1 VTVAA
6 SLRPL
11 RPLDADHEA
20 YALGPAWIPESA
32 APVSRAVLR
41 ALVAV
46 VHRAGGRA
54 LLHPN
59 DAVRLEYPPTAE
71 SSGRRVLLAAPCVR
85 PPGTAECA
93 RCGHWEAEHGHP
105 AVVSACGRYR
115 LRLGP
120 PRFKTAEHDGVAY
133 AWVRRMGRARL
144 VFELAEPCEEFPGG
158 TLTVHRYPAPGDG
171 GSTFGAHR
179 WPIPLERRSWWIAR
193 ARAHV
198 R

>member
-1 VTVAA
+1 MTA
-6 SLRPL
+6 SARRTL
-11 RPLDADHEA
+11 RPLDADYEA
-20 YALGPAWIPESA
+20 YWIAGSA
-32 APVSRAVLR
+32 APVSRAVVR

-46 VHRAGGRA
+46 VQRAGGRA
-54 LLHPN
+54 LLRPD
-59 DAVRLEYPPTAE
+59 DAVRLEYPG
-71 SSGRRVLLAAPCVR
+71 GRELLAVPCTR
-85 PPGTAECA
+85 PPRVAECG

-105 AVVSACGRYR
+105 AIVSACGRYR

-120 PRFKTAEHDGVAY
+120 ARFKTAEHDGVAY

-144 VFELAEPCEEFPGG
+144 VFELAEPCELFPGG

-171 GSTFGAHR
+171 CSTFGVHR

-193 ARAHV
+193 ARTHV